1 MKTQDAIVLPSII
14 LFFGGLTWY
23 FRYELMGEDPPPP
36 NYEDELK
43 GGKKTSKYR
52 RNKKCKNTKRK

>member
-1 MKTQDAIVLPSII
+1 
-14 LFFGGLTWY
+14 
-23 FRYELMGEDPPPP
+23 MGEDPPPP

-43 GGKKTSKYR
+43 GDKKTSKYR